1 MKRVQNILERK
12 GTAVSSIGESAT
24 VLEAAREMNRQ
35 RIGSPVVLK
44 GDDVIGIFSERD
56 ILTRVVAVGLDPAT
70 TAVNAVMTTPVA
82 CCKRESSLE
91 ECKAVMTELRVRH
104 LPVVDEGRIQGIVTA
119 GDLMAFEAKE
129 HEHTIEHLY
138 HYLYGTS
145 P

>member
-1 MKRVQNILERK
+1 V
-12 GTAVSSIGESAT
+12 ASIPETAT
-24 VLEAAREMNRQ
+24 VLEGAREMNRQ
-35 RIGSPVVLK
+35 RIGSLVVLK
-44 GDDVIGIFSERD
+44 GEEVIGIFSERD
-56 ILTRVVAVGLDPAT
+56 ILTRVVAVGLDPAA
-70 TAVNAVMTTPVA
+70 TAINKVMTAPVA
-82 CCKRESSLE
+82 CCKRETSLE

-104 LPVVDEGRIQGIVTA
+104 LPVVDDGRLQGIVTA

>member
-1 MKRVQNILERK
+1 MKRVKNILDRK
-12 GTAVSSIGESAT
+12 GAAVASIAQSAT

-35 RIGSPVVLK
+35 RIGSLVVLK
-44 GDDVIGIFSERD
+44 GPEVIGIFSERD
-56 ILTRVVAVGLDPAT
+56 ILTRVVAVGLDPNT
-70 TAVNAVMTTPVA
+70 TAVNEVMTSPVA
-82 CCKRESSLE
+82 CCKRETSLE

-104 LPVVDEGRIQGIVTA
+104 LPVVEEGQLHGIVTA
-119 GDLMAFEAKE
+119 GDVMAFEAKE

>member
-35 RIGSPVVLK
+35 RIGSLVVLK

-104 LPVVDEGRIQGIVTA
+104 LPVVDEGRLQGIVTA

>member
-35 RIGSPVVLK
+35 RIGSLVVLK